1 MSDFNTC
8 FVRTS
13 TVIAECGI
21 LVFIYSIYNNFL
33 YKKIDMFIVETQ
45 RKDFKLDIT
54 ENTDH
59 RNTFKSITV
68 KIVAIIINIARQ
80 NSKMQ
85 NKKRNKI

>member
-1 MSDFNTC
+1 
-8 FVRTS
+8 
-13 TVIAECGI
+13 
-21 LVFIYSIYNNFL
+21 
-33 YKKIDMFIVETQ
+33 MFIVEYLTQ
-45 RKDFKLDIT
+45 RKDFKLDMT

-68 KIVAIIINIARQ
+68 TTVAIIINIARK